1 MDLVGSSESY
11 KLPTAFASRP
21 DLDAAL
27 FGAQGF
33 DGLLKSFFYADEL
46 INSAQF
52 ERFPD

>member
-11 KLPTAFASRP
+11 KLPTAFASGFANFIRP

-33 DGLLKSFFYADEL
+33 DGLFKSFSYDVEL
-46 INSAQF
+46 VH
-52 ERFPD
+52 